1 MKKFESRKWTITIIV
16 VSLAV
21 LILTI
26 DIFFD
31 IDIEIIEPF
40 FQLLTVV
47 FLGYMGGNSIS
58 KFCDTKKDKMDK

>member
-21 LILTI
+21 LILTV

-31 IDIEIIEPF
+31 IDTEIIEPF

-47 FLGYMGGNSIS
+47 FLGYIGGNSVS
-58 KFCDTKKDKMDK
+58 KFCNKNKDNK